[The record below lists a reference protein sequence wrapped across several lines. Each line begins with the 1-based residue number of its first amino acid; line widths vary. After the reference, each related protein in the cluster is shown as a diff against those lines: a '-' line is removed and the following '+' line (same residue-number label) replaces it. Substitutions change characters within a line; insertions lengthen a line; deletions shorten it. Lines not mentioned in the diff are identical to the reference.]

1 MVAFLHIRK
10 RRIKGHIAKS
20 LNTSLFLIK
29 MPKYETAEGD
39 KKQQEQKAFIQSM
52 EQFYTNFLDL
62 NKSRS
67 FSEKLFYGDLTIA
80 LEIASISG
88 EEGISFYVGIP
99 KHLEAALEKYVT
111 GIFAKAVVKK
121 VSKDYTI
128 FGKNSYISAEYLK
141 LKKAD
146 FVSITTYEELEKDP
160 LSQITNSLSKTKE
173 NEGAAIQLIIKP
185 SSKPGAKRRADK
197 IISKM
202 EKGQSLDRAIDEV
215 NRSPFIKILVDT
227 LDLLIRG
234 PKKDR
239 ESEETKD
246 IVADKKVIEGIQ
258 KKIKKRV
265 FDVNI
270 RIVTSA
276 QSKERANEMLKHI
289 ESSFN
294 QFSLTLYNAFKS
306 KEAKHKKLKK
316 LIYNYS
322 FRLFDPSWRI
332 VLNTEELA
340 SIFHFPMVGT
350 ETPHLGKEKS
360 LSVAPPEDLP
370 KDGVVLLGKT
380 SFRGEEKKVYYAT
393 AIDRRR
399 HLYVVGQTGT
409 GKSSFL
415 TGLIRQDIHN
425 NKGVCVID
433 PHGDLIE
440 DTLAIIPE
448 NRIKDVVLFEPFR
461 TERPMGLNMLEADTP
476 EDRDFAVQEMISIF
490 FKLFEAETM
499 GPMFEHYMRHAM
511 LTLMANKEQPGT
523 LVEIA
528 RVFTD
533 DDYVKK
539 YLKHVTDPILQHFWY
554 GEWLKMPQ
562 NTRADMT
569 GYLVSKLGRFVEN
582 EMMRNIIGQSHSG
595 IDFAEIMNG
604 EKILLAN
611 LSKGLTGEVN
621 SSLLGLILVSKFQMT
636 AMKRASI
643 PEHLRKDFYLYL
655 DEFQN
660 FTTDSISSI
669 LSEARKYKLN
679 LILAHQYSAQ
689 LTDDIK
695 NSVFGN
701 VGSMGAFRV
710 GIDDAEILEKQFAPE
725 FTKFDLT
732 NIDNYKL
739 ILRLMI
745 NNKISSPFV
754 LNTIPPA
761 PFPSNSSEI
770 IEKSR
775 KMSQLQYTRPKALVE
790 RDIMRRMNIG

>member
-1 MVAFLHIRK
+1 MVAFLYIRK

-88 EEGISFYVGIP
+88 EEGISFYIGIP

-121 VSKDYTI
+121 VPNDYTI

-380 SFRGEEKKVYYAT
+380 SFRGEEKKIYYAT

-533 DDYVKK
+533 DEYVKK

-761 PFPSNSSEI
+761 PFSSNSSEI